1 MSSTPPHAPLSSSAL
16 LSREGGEHLLPEE
29 RRVQAGL
36 GHPFAEPRYLFQALT
51 HRSYV
56 NERKHLAPVDNE
68 TLEFLGDSIVGLAA
82 AKLLREKFPDAR
94 EGELTRRRADLV
106 CERTLA
112 KLAEQIELGPAL
124 RLGRGEERTGG
135 RSKSRLLASA
145 FEACIAAVMLDAGV
159 EPALARATSLLEPH
173 IDALEP
179 GAEDF
184 KSRIQEHLQALGRQ
198 TPRYEIVG
206 HEGPEHA
213 RTFFVTILN
222 DEGELARGVGR
233 NRNEAEQCAAK
244 TALMELLTQS
254 APHPTCV
261 STKGRT

>member
-1 MSSTPPHAPLSSSAL
+1 VSSTPPHAPPSPNA
-16 LSREGGEHLLPEE
+16 LLPEE

-36 GHPFAEPRYLFQALT
+36 GHSFIEPKHLFQALT

-56 NERKHLAPVDNE
+56 NERKHLSPEDNE
-68 TLEFLGDSIVGLAA
+68 TFEFLGDSIVGLAA
-82 AKLLREKFPDAR
+82 AKLLREKFPSAR

-112 KLAEQIELGPAL
+112 KLAEQIDLGPAL
-124 RLGRGEERTGG
+124 RLGRGEERSGG
-135 RSKSRLLASA
+135 RTKSRLLASA
-145 FEACIAAVMLDAGV
+145 FEACVAAIMLDAGV
-159 EPALARATSLLEPH
+159 ETALARATSLLEPH
-173 IDALEP
+173 VDSLEP
-179 GAEDF
+179 GADDF
-184 KSRIQEHLQALGRQ
+184 KSRIQEHLQAIGRQ

-222 DEGELARGVGR
+222 DEGELARGAGR

-244 TALMELLTQS
+244 MALLQLLPQRTS
-254 APHPTCV
+254 EDVCRRAE
-261 STKGRT
+261 TKEQT

>member
-1 MSSTPPHAPLSSSAL
+1 MSSSPPHASAPLLAA
-16 LSREGGEHLLPEE
+16 EE
-29 RRVQAGL
+29 RRVQLGL
-36 GHPFAEPRYLFQALT
+36 GHAFAEPKHLLQALT

-56 NERKHLAPVDNE
+56 NERKHLSPEDNE
-68 TLEFLGDSIVGLAA
+68 TFEFLGDSIVGLAA
-82 AKLLREKFPDAR
+82 AKLLREEFPSAR
-94 EGELTRRRADLV
+94 EGELTRKRADLV

-112 KLAEQIELGPAL
+112 KLADQLDIGAAL
-124 RLGRGEERTGG
+124 RLGRGEERSGG
-135 RSKSRLLASA
+135 RTKARLLASS

-159 EPALARATSLLEPH
+159 EAALETAARLLAPH

-184 KSRIQEHLQALGRQ
+184 KSRIQEHLQAVGRQ

-222 DEGELARGVGR
+222 DEGELARGAGR

-244 TALMELLTQS
+244 TALIQFLPQLSHEGAERDQMEEP
-254 APHPTCV
+254 AGFPRGKERP
-261 STKGRT
+261 

>member
-1 MSSTPPHAPLSSSAL
+1 MSSSPPHASLPLLAA
-16 LSREGGEHLLPEE
+16 EE

-36 GHPFAEPRYLFQALT
+36 GHTFADPKHLLQALT

-56 NERKHLAPVDNE
+56 NERKHLSPEDNE
-68 TLEFLGDSIVGLAA
+68 TFEFLGDSIVGLAA
-82 AKLLREKFPDAR
+82 AKLLREQFPLAR

-112 KLAEQIELGPAL
+112 KLAEQLDIGAAL
-124 RLGRGEERTGG
+124 RLGRGEERSGG
-135 RSKSRLLASA
+135 RTKARLLASS

-159 EPALARATSLLEPH
+159 EAALETAARLLAPH
-173 IDALEP
+173 VDALEP

-184 KSRIQEHLQALGRQ
+184 KSRVQEVLQAVGRQ

-222 DEGELARGVGR
+222 DEGELARGAGR

-244 TALMELLTQS
+244 TALALL
-254 APHPTCV
+254 AE
-261 STKGRT
+261 TKPETKPEQTKERT